1 VSFARRLAAVRPLVA
16 ALATAV
22 ALSLLGGLPV
32 ASADDDVPAGD
43 TVVGELVRTAVDDNP
58 SEPTA
63 TAGGETY
70 SWVRPDEGDA
80 VRIESAELEGVPAGT
95 EVEVVL
101 GPPADDP
108 AEVGGVAPA
117 REVRGLTVL
126 QAAPE
131 AMTPEPAS
139 SSATNAVTVV
149 RVVPAG
155 QTEDDTT
162 VEAIVDSLN
171 GPVGDFWSEQSDGAI
186 RVAATGVPGW
196 VHVSVSCGDTETM
209 FDEAAA
215 AAGFEPGPG
224 RHLLL
229 YVSGYATDPTS
240 CPYSLAEVAAD
251 RYAGGSA
258 YFRGWDIENDGVD
271 AGIDVALLTHLLGH
285 NLGLDHSSFLKCYPT
300 PESGDCRIDSEW
312 DSYDVMGWSYQQQ
325 FGSLSAPQAARLGVL
340 DPGEQ
345 RSVVATLS
353 LGGTYSL
360 TPLAGR
366 SGVRAIRLV
375 DPRDGAVYWLEYRT
389 AVGRDAWLG
398 SPGNYFTWPVGVL
411 LRRESTGADT
421 ALLLD
426 ATPGAL
432 DWDTDPA
439 LPVGREVTVGGGAFR
454 ITVVGQSGA
463 EASVRIETRAPAIGD
478 LACGSRSSAVPTS
491 GVALLTDGG
500 GTTSALVVGLDRAL
514 WQRPI
519 DGPPSSWTSL
529 GGGVAYGPAS
539 TDDGAT
545 SYVFVTGLR
554 GDLWYRAN
562 GGGRWGPWTS
572 LGGYLTASPAAASLG
587 TGHVRVFGRGLDG
600 QLWSRELVNGTWS
613 GWTAHGGY
621 LTAAPTATAL
631 VNEERIGVL
640 VRGTDGY
647 SYRQALPVGSGA
659 VQYERQ
665 NVVACSG
672 VALGS
677 FSSAGDPA
685 AGVALDSRRAPNLL
699 EPQGARSLGG
709 VVTSAP
715 AVEFFGGT
723 DFVVAGRGLDDA
735 LWVHDG
741 RSGGSGWRSL
751 GGRLL

>member
-1 VSFARRLAAVRPLVA
+1 
-16 ALATAV
+16 
-22 ALSLLGGLPV
+22 
-32 ASADDDVPAGD
+32 
-43 TVVGELVRTAVDDNP
+43 
-58 SEPTA
+58 
-63 TAGGETY
+63 
-70 SWVRPDEGDA
+70 
-80 VRIESAELEGVPAGT
+80 
-95 EVEVVL
+95 
-101 GPPADDP
+101 
-108 AEVGGVAPA
+108 
-117 REVRGLTVL
+117 
-126 QAAPE
+126 
-131 AMTPEPAS
+131 
-139 SSATNAVTVV
+139 
-149 RVVPAG
+149 
-155 QTEDDTT
+155 
-162 VEAIVDSLN
+162 
-171 GPVGDFWSEQSDGAI
+171 
-186 RVAATGVPGW
+186 
-196 VHVSVSCGDTETM
+196 
-209 FDEAAA
+209 
-215 AAGFEPGPG
+215 
-224 RHLLL
+224 
-229 YVSGYATDPTS
+229 
-240 CPYSLAEVAAD
+240 
-251 RYAGGSA
+251 
-258 YFRGWDIENDGVD
+258 
-271 AGIDVALLTHLLGH
+271 
-285 NLGLDHSSFLKCYPT
+285 
-300 PESGDCRIDSEW
+300 
-312 DSYDVMGWSYQQQ
+312 
-325 FGSLSAPQAARLGVL
+325 
-340 DPGEQ
+340 
-345 RSVVATLS
+345 
-353 LGGTYSL
+353 
-360 TPLAGR
+360 
-366 SGVRAIRLV
+366 
-375 DPRDGAVYWLEYRT
+375 
-389 AVGRDAWLG
+389 
-398 SPGNYFTWPVGVL
+398 
-411 LRRESTGADT
+411 
-421 ALLLD
+421 
-426 ATPGAL
+426 
-432 DWDTDPA
+432 
-439 LPVGREVTVGGGAFR
+439 VTVGGGAFR

-463 EASVRIETRAPAIGD
+463 EASVRIETRVPVIGD
-478 LACGSRSSAVPTS
+478 LVCASRSVPTS
-491 GVALLTDGG
+491 GVSLLTDGG
-500 GTTSALVVGLDRAL
+500 GTTSALVVGADRAL

-539 TDDGAT
+539 ADDGAT

-631 VNEERIGVL
+631 VDEDRIGVL

-659 VQYERQ
+659 VPYERQ

-751 GGRLL
+751 GGHLL